1 MDIQERFEPIS
12 ILIFCTNKQV
22 LVSEC
27 FPLEEIISDVFIR
40 VRSVEDFVKVKSNLH
55 KNTLVLLDGDLN
67 QLQPYEKEEF
77 FVFETKYQ
85 GQGISPEEQSE
96 LRKAFALCG
105 ILVV

>member
-22 LVSEC
+22 LASEC
-27 FPLEEIISDVFIR
+27 FPLEEIIPDVFI
-40 VRSVEDFVKVKSNLH
+40 VSNSVEDFVKLKSNLH

-67 QLQPYEKEEF
+67 QLHPYDNEEF

-85 GQGISPEEQSE
+85 GQGISPKEQSE
-96 LRKAFALCG
+96 LRKAFASCG